1 MILYDDPPIMH
12 FPVPNF
18 GDDKWVHLQSISI
31 FLYLSKIGGKF
42 QTNLSSFFLEKYVRP
57 QGQLNR
63 KIWNFCFFFK
73 KKKMK

>member
-42 QTNLSSFFLEKYVRP
+42 QTNLSSFFWKNMCVPGGNLIEKFGIFVFF
-57 QGQLNR
+57 LKKR
-63 KIWNFCFFFK
+63 K
-73 KKKMK
+73 

>member
-57 QGQLNR
+57 RGNLIE
-63 KIWNFCFFFK
+63 KFGIFVFF
-73 KKKMK
+73 

>member
-18 GDDKWVHLQSISI
+18 GDDKWVHQQSISI

-42 QTNLSSFFLEKYVRP
+42 QTNLSSFFLGKICASP
-57 QGQLNR
+57 GQLNR
-63 KIWNFCFFFK
+63 KNLEFLFVFF
-73 KKKMK
+73 